1 MSDVNVV
8 FLSKSRG
15 LCPTPLTKLNKTL
28 LQGGRE
34 LLKVHCLNK

>member
-28 LQGGRE
+28 LQGGERIAKSP
-34 LLKVHCLNK
+34 LLE